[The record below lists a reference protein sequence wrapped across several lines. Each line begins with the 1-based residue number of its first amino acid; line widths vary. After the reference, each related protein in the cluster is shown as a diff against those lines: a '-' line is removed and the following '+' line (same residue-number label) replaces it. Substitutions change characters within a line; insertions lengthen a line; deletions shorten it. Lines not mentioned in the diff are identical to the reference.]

1 MITYH
6 SSKTNNYYETEEA
19 AFEAERKF
27 DAEQAEK
34 KAKRE
39 ELAKTQKVRKEGVE
53 KAFKEA
59 YALLDEYVK
68 DYGRFSGKIDIPFN
82 KPSLFDSLFNFWF

>member
-6 SSKTNNYYETEEA
+6 SSKTNNFYKTEEA
-19 AFEAERKF
+19 AFEAESNF

-34 KAKRE
+34 NAKCE

-59 YALLDEYVK
+59 YTLLDEYVK
-68 DYGRFSGKIDIPFN
+68 DYGRFSGKIDIPTN